1 MKEYTRFSTHAGL
14 AALGQH
20 WQALDIAGV
29 LEQHVHI
36 PQKVLRYKPTDKLV
50 DGLISLLAG
59 GRGLV
64 DINRRLRPDLGL
76 QRAFGRAGCADQS
89 TVSDT
94 FNACG
99 AAQVAQL
106 RQALQQ
112 VLRDH
117 GRAYRHDYAAGWQV
131 LDADLVGLVCGQGAE
146 GATKG
151 YFAGQKNRRGRQLGR
166 VLASRYDELVFEQ
179 LYPGS
184 QQLEK
189 SLPELITGAE
199 EALALTPAQRARTL
213 VRVDGGGGT
222 ETDINWLLAR
232 GYGVLAKVH
241 NWKRAHKLAA
251 SVTEWRPDPHAPDRQ
266 VGWVNAPYA
275 YAVPT
280 RQVALRW
287 PHPKKPATW
296 QASVLVCSL
305 PDSALFPLARQTPPA
320 VADPADSLWAI
331 VAAYDL
337 RGGGVETANRASKEG
352 LHIHQRNKRSF
363 TAQQMLLLLAEL
375 AYNLLT
381 WLRPVLQAAAQ
392 APSPLGVKRLLLDVL
407 AIPGRIAWNEHHQV
421 VRIKLHRDFPWAAAL
436 HAALHN
442 SLERHGTSL
451 RLGQI

>member
-14 AALGQH
+14 AALGQK
-20 WQALDIAGV
+20 WQAMGIMGV

-36 PQKVLRYKPTDKLV
+36 EQKVLRHRPIDKLL
-50 DGLISLLAG
+50 DELITLLAG
-59 GRGLV
+59 GRGVV
-64 DINRRLRPDLGL
+64 DVNRILRRDRGL
-76 QRAFGRAGCADQS
+76 QQAFGRAACADQS
-89 TVSDT
+89 TISDT
-94 FNACG
+94 FNACTPANVG
-99 AAQVAQL
+99 EM

-112 VLRDH
+112 RLRDQ
-117 GRAYRHDYAAGWQV
+117 GQAYRHDYAVAWQV
-131 LDADLVGLVCGQGAE
+131 LDGDLTGLPCGRGAE

-166 VLASRYDELVFEQ
+166 VLASRYDEIVFEQ

-199 EALALTPAQRARTL
+199 AALALTPAQRARTL

-222 ETDINWLLAR
+222 ETDINWLLGR

-266 VGWVNAPYA
+266 VGWVTAPYA
-275 YAVPT
+275 YALPT

-287 PHPKKPATW
+287 PHPKKPETW
-296 QASVLVCSL
+296 QYSVLVCSL

-320 VADPADSLWAI
+320 VADPAECLRAI

-352 LHIHQRNKRSF
+352 LQIHKRNKRSF

-381 WLRPVLQAAAQ
+381 WLRSVLQAAPQ
-392 APSPLGVKRLLLDVL
+392 TRPPLGVKRLLLEVL
-407 AIPGRIAWNEHHQV
+407 AIPGRIVWNESNQV
-421 VRIKLHRDFPWAAAL
+421 VRIKLRRDSPWAAPL
-436 HAALHN
+436 HAALHDP
-442 SLERHGTSL
+442 LATYGTSL
-451 RLGQI
+451 HLGQI

>member
-1 MKEYTRFSTHAGL
+1 MKEYTRFSPHAGL
-14 AALGQH
+14 AALAQN
-20 WQALDIAGV
+20 WQAMGV
-29 LEQHVHI
+29 MGVIEKHVHI
-36 PQKVLRYKPTDKLV
+36 GQKVLRHRPTDKLL
-50 DGLISLLAG
+50 DELITLLAG
-59 GRGLV
+59 GRGVV
-64 DINRRLRPDLGL
+64 DVNRVLRHDRGL
-76 QRAFGRAGCADQS
+76 QRAFGRSACADQS
-89 TVSDT
+89 TISDT
-94 FNACG
+94 FNACT
-99 AAQVAQL
+99 AANVAEL
-106 RQALQQ
+106 RQALAQL
-112 VLRDH
+112 LRDH
-117 GRAYRHDYAAGWQV
+117 GQAYGHAYDAGWQV
-131 LDADLVGLVCGQGAE
+131 LDVDLTGLPCGRGAE

-166 VLASRYDELVFEQ
+166 VLASGYNEIVFEQ

-199 EALALTPAQRARTL
+199 AALQLTAAQQARTI

-232 GYGVLAKVH
+232 GYGVLAKLH

-251 SVTEWRPDPHAPDRQ
+251 SVTEWRPDPQAPERQ
-266 VGWVNAPYA
+266 VGWVTAPYA
-275 YAVPT
+275 YAQPT

-287 PHPKKPATW
+287 PHPKKPESW
-296 QASVLVCSL
+296 QYSVLLCSV

-320 VADPADSLWAI
+320 VVGPADSLWAI

-352 LHIHQRNKRSF
+352 LQIHKRNKRCF

-381 WLRPVLQAAAQ
+381 WLGPLLQAAPQ
-392 APSPLGVKRLLLDVL
+392 APAPLGVKRLLLEVL
-407 AIPGRIAWNEHHQV
+407 AIPGRIAWNENNQV
-421 VRIKLHRDFPWAAAL
+421 LRIKLHRDFQWAAVL
-436 HAALHN
+436 HAALHDP
-442 SLERHGTSL
+442 LATYGTSL